1 MLGLLWAQDPLA
13 DRGAA
18 TAAASG
24 QVISTPMMISLTT
37 MGS

>member
-18 TAAASG
+18 AAAGG
-24 QVISTPMMISLTT
+24 QVISTPLMISLTT